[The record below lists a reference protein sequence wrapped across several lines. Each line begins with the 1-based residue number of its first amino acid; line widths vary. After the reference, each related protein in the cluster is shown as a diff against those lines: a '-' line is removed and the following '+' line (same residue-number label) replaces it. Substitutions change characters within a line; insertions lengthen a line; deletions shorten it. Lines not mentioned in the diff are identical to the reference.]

1 MNDATHHILDW
12 LRDAHAMEQ
21 QAETMLQSQVKRL
34 QNYPELK
41 ARYELHMQET
51 QEQQRQLE
59 GCLARLGSKPSV
71 LKDAA
76 AKVTAFGQGLAG
88 IPVSDE
94 VIKSA
99 MSSYVFEQ
107 MEIASYT
114 ILIAAAKAVGDEETQ
129 RVCEKILPEE
139 IAMADWL
146 KEHLPE
152 LTQAFL
158 ARSSSA
164 KVAAKR

>member
-1 MNDATHHILDW
+1 
-12 LRDAHAMEQ
+12 
-21 QAETMLQSQVKRL
+21 
-34 QNYPELK
+34 
-41 ARYELHMQET
+41 
-51 QEQQRQLE
+51 
-59 GCLARLGSKPSV
+59 
-71 LKDAA
+71 
-76 AKVTAFGQGLAG
+76 
-88 IPVSDE
+88 
-94 VIKSA
+94 
-99 MSSYVFEQ
+99 
-107 MEIASYT
+107 
-114 ILIAAAKAVGDEETQ
+114 VGDEETQ